1 MLPIASTF
9 PVLLANA
16 FALGFFSGS
25 LMILFSILLVEYVGI
40 ETMPVALG
48 TSTFCCG
55 VATLFRPV
63 VIGFFRDTQG
73 SYDGLFQFLGI
84 VCILVAILWLVE
96 PCAQLYTERRERV
109 EHTWEKVSTIET
121 QGPKSKPSAFSYKPQ
136 QITSINVPNNVQRRS
151 EA

>member
-48 TSTFCCG
+48 TVRETISLTFTHQLVRLMVILFTVHILLWRRYVVQAG
-55 VATLFRPV
+55 RDWLFPRHARIVRWTVSVFGHRMHLGRHTVAGRAVRAALAR
-63 VIGFFRDTQG
+63 
-73 SYDGLFQFLGI
+73 S
-84 VCILVAILWLVE
+84 
-96 PCAQLYTERRERV
+96 
-109 EHTWEKVSTIET
+109 
-121 QGPKSKPSAFSYKPQ
+121 
-136 QITSINVPNNVQRRS
+136 QRS
-151 EA
+151 S